1 MESPKLNNNQ
11 NVEVQIQSQK
21 IEIEEVIEKSSLI
34 KFLNYLCLVVI
45 F

>member
-21 IEIEEVIEKSSLI
+21 IEIKEVFEKSSLI
-34 KFLNYLCLVVI
+34 
-45 F
+45 